1 MKQCIY
7 LFDWGDTIMKD
18 YPDEKGAMCNW
29 EKVDLMPNADKL
41 LMALSQKSD
50 CYLATNAKDSTKD
63 DIIKA
68 LNRVGLDIYFKDIF
82 CYRQLGVSKPSK
94 EYFDL
99 ILEKLHVNR
108 DDIIMVGDNIET
120 DIYGVQKLGINTIL
134 YDPTNVH
141 KEYTGRKVTDLL
153 TILNI

>member
-1 MKQCIY
+1 MKKVY

-29 EKVDLMPNADKL
+29 EKVQIMPSADKML
-41 LMALSQKSD
+41 RVLSQKAD

-68 LNRVGLDIYFKDIF
+68 LNRVGLDIYFKGVF
-82 CYRQLGVSKPSK
+82 CYKELGVSKPSK

-99 ILEKLHVNR
+99 IIDKLCVNK
-108 DDIIMVGDNIET
+108 DDVVMIGDNIES
-120 DIYGVQKLGINTIL
+120 DIYGVQRIGIDTIL
-134 YDPTNVH
+134 YDPNNKH
-141 KEYTGRKVTDLL
+141 NDYSGRKVSDLMM
-153 TILNI
+153 ILDK

>member
-1 MKQCIY
+1 MKKVY

-29 EKVDLMPNADKL
+29 QKVQIMPNADKML
-41 LMALSQKSD
+41 KALSQKSD

-68 LNRVGLDIYFKDIF
+68 LKRVGLNIFFKDVF
-82 CYRQLGVSKPSK
+82 CYKELGVSKPTK

-99 ILEKLHVNR
+99 IIDKLRVSK
-108 DDIIMVGDNIET
+108 DDVVMIGDNIES
-120 DIYGVQKLGINTIL
+120 DIYGVQRIGIDTIL
-134 YDPTNVH
+134 YDPDN
-141 KEYTGRKVTDLL
+141 KYNDYAGRKVSDLMMVL
-153 TILNI
+153 DK